1 MIRGMLLV
9 PLALLL
15 GAAIAA
21 AAEAGTGKQ
30 IQPAGSFD
38 TREQAFRRG
47 PFSAI
52 GGSRSSGSS
61 GSRSSGFG
69 GSGSSGFG
77 GSGLSGFGGSGSSG
91 FSGSGSSGFGGSGS
105 SGFGGSGLSGF
116 GSGSSD
122 FGSSDF

>member
-21 AAEAGTGKQ
+21 ADAGTGKQ

-52 GGSRSSGSS
+52 GGSGSSGSS
-61 GSRSSGFG
+61 

-77 GSGLSGFGGSGSSG
+77 GSGSSGFGGSGSSG

-105 SGFGGSGLSGF
+105 SGFGGSRLSGF
-116 GSGSSD
+116 GSGSSS
-122 FGSSDF
+122 FGG